1 VKGCQLHLDK
11 PEHSA
16 DLTILLPVDSCQKNF
31 MGVKKHCATDEV
43 LAESRTIPHYNY
55 VELITH
61 IPVSSGVALTMYI
74 HMKKKPNSKIIY
86 SPDSYMVTP
95 AEYIQIIA
103 AGIYGAALFFTIL
116 TFQRSK
122 RLDQI
127 SLATEVMHELRDLDR
142 ELAKIPSESQN
153 DDVKRGVYSRMLN
166 TIDWLSFLVNEKMVT
181 DKRLVARM
189 KPIVVRY
196 YEDLVQNNVRRDEK
210 KVIAYED
217 LEKLY
222 RKIKK

>member
-1 VKGCQLHLDK
+1 
-11 PEHSA
+11 
-16 DLTILLPVDSCQKNF
+16 
-31 MGVKKHCATDEV
+31 
-43 LAESRTIPHYNY
+43 
-55 VELITH
+55 
-61 IPVSSGVALTMYI
+61 
-74 HMKKKPNSKIIY
+74 MKKKPNSKIVY
-86 SPDSYMVTP
+86 SLDPRMVTP
-95 AEYIQIIA
+95 AESIQIIA

-153 DDVKRGVYSRMLN
+153 DVKGEVHSRMLN
-166 TIDWLSFLVNEKMVT
+166 TVDWLSFLVNEKMVT

-196 YEDLVQNNVRRDEK
+196 YEDLVQNNVPLDEK
-210 KVIAYED
+210 KVMPYQD

>member
-1 VKGCQLHLDK
+1 
-11 PEHSA
+11 
-16 DLTILLPVDSCQKNF
+16 
-31 MGVKKHCATDEV
+31 
-43 LAESRTIPHYNY
+43 
-55 VELITH
+55 
-61 IPVSSGVALTMYI
+61 
-74 HMKKKPNSKIIY
+74 
-86 SPDSYMVTP
+86 MVTP
-95 AEYIQIIA
+95 AESIQIIA

-153 DDVKRGVYSRMLN
+153 NVKGEVHSRMLN
-166 TIDWLSFLVNEKMVT
+166 TVDWLSFLVNEKMVT

-196 YEDLVQNNVRRDEK
+196 YEDLVQNNVPLDEK
-210 KVIAYED
+210 KVMPYQD

>member
-1 VKGCQLHLDK
+1 
-11 PEHSA
+11 
-16 DLTILLPVDSCQKNF
+16 
-31 MGVKKHCATDEV
+31 
-43 LAESRTIPHYNY
+43 
-55 VELITH
+55 
-61 IPVSSGVALTMYI
+61 
-74 HMKKKPNSKIIY
+74 
-86 SPDSYMVTP
+86 MVTP
-95 AEYIQIIA
+95 AESIQIIA

-153 DDVKRGVYSRMLN
+153 NVKGEVHSRMLN
-166 TIDWLSFLVNEKMVT
+166 TVDWLSFLVNEKMVT

-196 YEDLVQNNVRRDEK
+196 YEDLVQNNVPLDEK
-210 KVIAYED
+210 KVMPYQD

-222 RKIKK
+222 RKVKK

>member
-1 VKGCQLHLDK
+1 
-11 PEHSA
+11 
-16 DLTILLPVDSCQKNF
+16 
-31 MGVKKHCATDEV
+31 
-43 LAESRTIPHYNY
+43 
-55 VELITH
+55 
-61 IPVSSGVALTMYI
+61 
-74 HMKKKPNSKIIY
+74 MKKKPNSKIVY
-86 SPDSYMVTP
+86 SLDPRMVTP
-95 AEYIQIIA
+95 AESIQIIA
-103 AGIYGAALFFTIL
+103 AGIYGAALFFTVL

-153 DDVKRGVYSRMLN
+153 DVKGEVHSRMLN
-166 TIDWLSFLVNEKMVT
+166 TVDWLSFLVNEKMVT

-196 YEDLVQNNVRRDEK
+196 YEDLVQNNVPLDEK
-210 KVIAYED
+210 KVMPYQD

>member
-1 VKGCQLHLDK
+1 
-11 PEHSA
+11 
-16 DLTILLPVDSCQKNF
+16 
-31 MGVKKHCATDEV
+31 
-43 LAESRTIPHYNY
+43 
-55 VELITH
+55 
-61 IPVSSGVALTMYI
+61 MYFI
-74 HMKKKPNSKIIY
+74 MKKKPNSKIVY
-86 SPDSYMVTP
+86 SLDPCMVTP
-95 AEYIQIIA
+95 AESIQIIA

-153 DDVKRGVYSRMLN
+153 DVKGEVHSRMLN
-166 TIDWLSFLVNEKMVT
+166 TVDWLSFLVNEKMVT

-196 YEDLVQNNVRRDEK
+196 YEDLVQNNVPLDEK
-210 KVIAYED
+210 KAMPYPD

-222 RKIKK
+222 RRIKK

>member
-1 VKGCQLHLDK
+1 
-11 PEHSA
+11 
-16 DLTILLPVDSCQKNF
+16 
-31 MGVKKHCATDEV
+31 
-43 LAESRTIPHYNY
+43 
-55 VELITH
+55 
-61 IPVSSGVALTMYI
+61 
-74 HMKKKPNSKIIY
+74 
-86 SPDSYMVTP
+86 MVTP
-95 AEYIQIIA
+95 AESIQIIA

-153 DDVKRGVYSRMLN
+153 DVKGEVHSRMLN
-166 TIDWLSFLVNEKMVT
+166 TVDWLSFLVNEKMVT

-196 YEDLVQNNVRRDEK
+196 YEDLVQNNVPLDEK
-210 KVIAYED
+210 KVMPYQD

>member
-1 VKGCQLHLDK
+1 
-11 PEHSA
+11 
-16 DLTILLPVDSCQKNF
+16 
-31 MGVKKHCATDEV
+31 
-43 LAESRTIPHYNY
+43 
-55 VELITH
+55 
-61 IPVSSGVALTMYI
+61 
-74 HMKKKPNSKIIY
+74 
-86 SPDSYMVTP
+86 MVTP

-142 ELAKIPSESQN
+142 ELAKIPLESQN
-153 DDVKRGVYSRMLN
+153 DVKGEVHSRMLN
-166 TIDWLSFLVNEKMVT
+166 TVDWLSFLVNEKMVT

-196 YEDLVQNNVRRDEK
+196 YEDLVQNNVRLDDK

>member
-1 VKGCQLHLDK
+1 
-11 PEHSA
+11 
-16 DLTILLPVDSCQKNF
+16 
-31 MGVKKHCATDEV
+31 
-43 LAESRTIPHYNY
+43 
-55 VELITH
+55 
-61 IPVSSGVALTMYI
+61 
-74 HMKKKPNSKIIY
+74 MKKKPNSKIVY
-86 SPDSYMVTP
+86 SLDPCMVTP

-142 ELAKIPSESQN
+142 ELTKIPSESQN
-153 DDVKRGVYSRMLN
+153 NNVKGEVHSRMLN
-166 TIDWLSFLVNEKMVT
+166 TVDWLSFLVNEKMVT

-189 KPIVVRY
+189 KPIVVKY
-196 YEDLVQNNVRRDEK
+196 YEDLVRNNVPLDEK
-210 KVIAYED
+210 KVIAYQD

-222 RKIKK
+222 RKIKKQH

>member
-1 VKGCQLHLDK
+1 MYL
-11 PEHSA
+11 
-16 DLTILLPVDSCQKNF
+16 IMKN
-31 MGVKKHCATDEV
+31 
-43 LAESRTIPHYNY
+43 
-55 VELITH
+55 
-61 IPVSSGVALTMYI
+61 
-74 HMKKKPNSKIIY
+74 KPNSKIAY
-86 SPDSYMVTP
+86 SLDPYMVTS

-142 ELAKIPSESQN
+142 ELTKIPSESQN
-153 DDVKRGVYSRMLN
+153 NNAKGEVHSRMLN
-166 TIDWLSFLVNEKMVT
+166 TVDWLSFLVNEKMVT

-196 YEDLVQNNVRRDEK
+196 YEDLVQNNVPLDEK
-210 KVIAYED
+210 KAMPYPD

-222 RKIKK
+222 RRIKK

>member
-1 VKGCQLHLDK
+1 
-11 PEHSA
+11 
-16 DLTILLPVDSCQKNF
+16 
-31 MGVKKHCATDEV
+31 
-43 LAESRTIPHYNY
+43 
-55 VELITH
+55 
-61 IPVSSGVALTMYI
+61 
-74 HMKKKPNSKIIY
+74 
-86 SPDSYMVTP
+86 MVTP

-142 ELAKIPSESQN
+142 KLAKIPSESQK
-153 DDVKRGVYSRMLN
+153 DDVKRMLN
-166 TIDWLSFLVNEKMVT
+166 TVDWLSFLVNEKMVT

-196 YEDLVQNNVRRDEK
+196 YEDLVQNNVRLDEK

>member
-1 VKGCQLHLDK
+1 
-11 PEHSA
+11 
-16 DLTILLPVDSCQKNF
+16 
-31 MGVKKHCATDEV
+31 
-43 LAESRTIPHYNY
+43 
-55 VELITH
+55 
-61 IPVSSGVALTMYI
+61 
-74 HMKKKPNSKIIY
+74 
-86 SPDSYMVTP
+86 MVTP
-95 AEYIQIIA
+95 AESIQIIA
-103 AGIYGAALFFTIL
+103 AGIYGAALFFTVL

-142 ELAKIPSESQN
+142 ELAKIPLESQN
-153 DDVKRGVYSRMLN
+153 DVKGEVHSRMLN
-166 TIDWLSFLVNEKMVT
+166 TVDWLSFLVNEKMVT

-196 YEDLVQNNVRRDEK
+196 YEDLVQNNVPLDEK
-210 KVIAYED
+210 KVMPYQD